1 MEHSAPLDGEVHQ
14 EGIEILY
21 VILATLKARGIR
33 QLIRP

>member
-14 EGIEILY
+14 EGDKILY
-21 VILATLKARGIR
+21 VILTTLKARGIR